1 MPLARIDLVQGKSAD
16 YRKAI
21 GEVIYDAMIKTIN
34 VPKDDRFQV
43 ITEHPAEGLIF
54 DPTYLG
60 IQRTADC
67 IFIQVT
73 LNEGRTVDMKRAF
86 YKAIADGLHDR
97 PDQQVPHP
105 DRPAEAHHPQRHDP
119 APHVLVHPSLQ
130 RRVQRRDERE
140 VEGPRDGDAHIGR
153 DRTALQR
160 KGTERDRI
168 AHQADAHEQRL
179 RRPGE
184 DRPDG
189 DGADEGA
196 GAEGGVQDAVVGGL
210 REVDAE
216 VVRGHHRHLSDEGQ
230 SQQ

>member
-1 MPLARIDLVQGKSAD
+1 MPIARVDLVQGKSAD

-60 IQRTADC
+60 IHRTADC

-97 PDQQVPHP
+97 
-105 DRPAEAHHPQRHDP
+105 
-119 APHVLVHPSLQ
+119 L
-130 RRVQRRDERE
+130 
-140 VEGPRDGDAHIGR
+140 
-153 DRTALQR
+153 
-160 KGTERDRI
+160 K
-168 AHQADAHEQRL
+168 L
-179 RRPGE
+179 RREDVVINLVEVKKENWSFGNGE
-184 DRPDG
+184 
-189 DGADEGA
+189 AQYA
-196 GAEGGVQDAVVGGL
+196 
-210 REVDAE
+210 
-216 VVRGHHRHLSDEGQ
+216 
-230 SQQ
+230 